1 MEALPVTPK
10 LPQPLRQ
17 VDKVLTSLVEKAVQ
31 LSESKKGGKSQA
43 GVSYE
48 ETGLVR
54 TSGLLLRSCVHCGKM
69 S

>member
-31 LSESKKGGKSQA
+31 LSEAKKGGKSQT

-48 ETGLVR
+48 ETGPVR
-54 TSGLLLRSCVHCGKM
+54 KFCLLLRS
-69 S
+69 